1 MDYKILLQKERDEFI
16 KRMKSNNNLSLK
28 IKNDYYFG
36 MEKAFD
42 DAFNQYA
49 RRNKKYDD

>member
-1 MDYKILLQKERDEFI
+1 MSYNCTLLQKERDEFI
-16 KRMKSNNNLSLK
+16 KGMKSKGKLSLK
-28 IKNDYYFG
+28 NKNDYYFG

-49 RRNKKYDD
+49 RRNNKKD